1 MVLTFETERDEVTIG
16 MQIWLRQRKSAR
28 KELNPTFRSAICQV
42 GLQICACLKV
52 YGSHLTLPPRVCDF
66 KLKLIASGHFLM
78 LMIGTSGFSEIKL
91 RLSNQFQRS
100 IVATSFCSKFID
112 ATVSE
117 GS

>member
-1 MVLTFETERDEVTIG
+1 MVLTFETEGDEVTIG
-16 MQIWLRQRKSAR
+16 MQIWLRQRTSAR

-42 GLQICACLKV
+42 GLEICACLTF
-52 YGSHLTLPPRVCDF
+52 YGSLLTLPPRVCHF
-66 KLKLIASGHFLM
+66 KLKLIASGHFVT

-91 RLSNQFQRS
+91 QLSNQFQRS
-100 IVATSFCSKFID
+100 IVATLFCSKFID